1 MIMDPCRS
9 RHGFSLIEV
18 LMALMVT
25 AVAMAI
31 AVPSISV
38 LRQETSLHSVQREIM
53 SALYMGR
60 SSAIA
65 NNGARSVVITPPA
78 LIQIR
83 SRDGTITYYERDLSA
98 YGSGIAVGGNSLSP
112 STPITIT
119 YDARGLLTPATAVTL
134 TISNGLRQS
143 KTVTIY
149 PTGKP
154 AAG

>member
-1 MIMDPCRS
+1 
-9 RHGFSLIEV
+9 
-18 LMALMVT
+18 MALMVT

-38 LRQETSLHSVQREIM
+38 LRQETSLYSVQREVM
-53 SALYMGR
+53 SALYLGR

-78 LIQIR
+78 LIQIQ
-83 SRDGTITYYERDLSA
+83 SPDGTTTYYQRDLSS
-98 YGSGIAVGGNSLSP
+98 YGSGISVTGSGLSP
-112 STPITIT
+112 DSPITIT
-119 YDARGLLTPATAVTL
+119 YDARGLLTPATGVTL
-134 TISNGLRQS
+134 TITNSLRQT

-154 AAG
+154 AAS